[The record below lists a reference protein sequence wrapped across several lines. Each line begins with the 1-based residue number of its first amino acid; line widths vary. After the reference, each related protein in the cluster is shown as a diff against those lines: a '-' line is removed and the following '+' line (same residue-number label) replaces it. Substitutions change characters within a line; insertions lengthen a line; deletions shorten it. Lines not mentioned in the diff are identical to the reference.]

1 MKKKKLIAMSLAVVL
16 AVALAAGGTLAYLS
30 GTSKTAT
37 NNVANDF
44 NWVSLTETVTPGT
57 ITTDGDDN
65 ITNTG
70 YEIIPGTSQNKNPT
84 VNVSYLLDSYVY
96 VTVEDT
102 SGGLITWA
110 AASGWTLLTGTDEY
124 DASGNLTKA
133 VYYRLVQEAD
143 TGSTK
148 HTKDNVDYYT
158 NSFSVLDGDS
168 ISYSSS
174 ITNSQIASFD
184 TSGNPSFLNTDIK
197 LVFQAYI
204 MQADI
209 SGTGSADSALSCW
222 NALNAGNTTNVV
234 SVNAGNVAVTTVS
247 GVTTTGAELV
257 VKSASSAYSATV
269 PAGVTIDTATADIV
283 TDAST
288 GTTTTLILV
297 VEEVGSDYTDPN
309 LTVTTSAGQTATV
322 YDVSIIGVDNTNNTT
337 VMEIAMDIGTGLYN
351 VGVEHKGTAMTA
363 LTTRGT
369 GSYTDQ
375 TYYYDSTTGIL
386 YIYTDTFSEFA
397 VYSMTS
403 AYVTSDGATGYSTLS
418 EAIEEGNVVVNED
431 TNVVYSTLTSAI
443 KGATAGE
450 TVTML
455 ADMTE
460 NVTLSKSI
468 TLDLGGKTL
477 TGTNTGTTSGTVTI
491 GKDVIATITNGT
503 ITGAANGIWCNST
516 AMNLTLDGVKISDN
530 SNHGIYINSNGNG
543 YVQTITIK
551 GSTEISGNKTG
562 VYGTTMSLTMES
574 GTISNNTNTGVWVS
588 SFTMN
593 GGTISSNSGSSGAA
607 VYGGTF
613 VMNGGTISDNTVTGA
628 AGGAVYGSNVTINDG
643 SITGTINGSGIRMNG
658 GTLTIN
664 GGTISENA
672 GKSSGGGVY
681 CGNTCTFIMTGGEI
695 SKNTSTSNGT
705 GIYFDSQNISATI
718 SGGSILNN
726 NIVKNGVTTENSNN
740 IKVGTMKPVI
750 TGGTFSFNPSSYVDT
765 DSYTVTT
772 NTDGTYT
779 VTASISD

>member
-30 GTSKTAT
+30 GTSITAT

-44 NWVSLTETVTPGT
+44 NWVSLTETESPNGSSG
-57 ITTDGDDN
+57 ITTDGDGN

-70 YEIIPGTSQNKNPT
+70 YEIIPGTSQDKNPT
-84 VNVSYLLDSYVY
+84 VNVSYSIDSYVY

-174 ITNSQIASFD
+174 ITNSQIATFD
-184 TSGNPSFLNTDIK
+184 TDGTPSFLNTDIK
-197 LVFQAYI
+197 LIFQAYI

-247 GVTTTGAELV
+247 GVTTTEAELV

-269 PAGVTIDTATADIV
+269 PVGVTIDTDTADIV
-283 TDAST
+283 TSGNT
-288 GTTTTLILV
+288 TTTTLILV
-297 VEEVGSDYTDPN
+297 VEEVGARYTN
-309 LTVTTSAGQTATV
+309 SSLTISLGTGQSATV
-322 YDVSIIGVDNTNNTT
+322 YAISIIGVDSTNTT
-337 VMEIAMDIGTGLYN
+337 VMEIAMDLGTGLYN
-351 VGVEHKGTAMTA
+351 VGVEHEGTAMTA
-363 LTTRGT
+363 LTARGT
-369 GSYTDQ
+369 GSYTNQ

-403 AYVTSDGATGYSTLS
+403 AYVTSDGNTGYSTLS
-418 EAIEEGNVVVNED
+418 EAIEAGNVVVNED

-443 KGATAGE
+443 KEATAGE

-455 ADMTE
+455 DNMTE
-460 NVTLSKSI
+460 NVTISKSI

-477 TGTNTGTTSGTVTI
+477 TGSTSASSSVLSADLRGAVTI
-491 GKDVIATITNGT
+491 GSNVTTTITNGT
-503 ITGAANGIWCNST
+503 ITGDMNGIWCNST
-516 AMNLTLDGVKISDN
+516 SFDLTLDGVTISGN
-530 SNHGIYINSNGNG
+530 SYYGIKINSSSTAT
-543 YVQTITIK
+543 QTMTIK
-551 GSTEISGNKTG
+551 GDTEISGNKRG
-562 VYGTTMSLTMES
+562 IYGLTLILTMED
-574 GTISNNTNTGVWVS
+574 GTISNNTDTGVWVK
-588 SFTMN
+588 SFTMD
-593 GGTISSNSGSSGAA
+593 GGTISGNKGTSGAA

-613 VMNGGTISDNTVTGA
+613 VMNGGTISDNTVSGS
-628 AGGAVYGSNVTINDG
+628 GGAVFGSDVTINGG
-643 SITGTINGSGIRMNG
+643 SITGTTKGSGIYM
-658 GTLTIN
+658 
-664 GGTISENA
+664 
-672 GKSSGGGVY
+672 
-681 CGNTCTFIMTGGEI
+681 
-695 SKNTSTSNGT
+695 
-705 GIYFDSQNISATI
+705 
-718 SGGSILNN
+718 
-726 NIVKNGVTTENSNN
+726 
-740 IKVGTMKPVI
+740 
-750 TGGTFSFNPSSYVDT
+750 
-765 DSYTVTT
+765 
-772 NTDGTYT
+772 
-779 VTASISD
+779 